1 MRREG
6 FSLRHLADRERRRLR
21 AEVQVIDATNDTISI
36 SRQLLGEAA
45 MLAPVVG
52 LPPRAA
58 PLRSRLMPVYDPAY
72 WTFSMRTNE
81 TLRIGPLTV
90 QIRPGAASRARLD
103 LAWPAL
109 LPLRVV
115 TRLTSPIP
123 PFCSGDNPPGVE
135 EVNKW
140 TPVQERVEWRDKAPC
155 EVPISLPKPGHWP
168 PTLTISRSSRAWDLI
183 RINLHDPTAQIPP
196 VLSFQAT

>member
-1 MRREG
+1 MSALTRVEGLAMTAALEALVINGGGTQQVEALMRREG

-115 TRLTSPIP
+115 TRLRSPL
-123 PFCSGDNPPGVE
+123 V
-135 EVNKW
+135 
-140 TPVQERVEWRDKAPC
+140 
-155 EVPISLPKPGHWP
+155 
-168 PTLTISRSSRAWDLI
+168 SR
-183 RINLHDPTAQIPP
+183 P
-196 VLSFQAT
+196 QAV